1 MIPIPKHLKSL
12 FEIELL
18 KELSELEIVHFSA
31 NSTLL
36 KSGTY
41 IKVIPIVLKGKI
53 KVIRKDDSEK
63 EILLYHIEPDESC
76 ILSITSS
83 INNKKS
89 KVDAITVE
97 DSDIIIV
104 PALKVKEW
112 MEKYSGWRKF
122 LMSLYHERLTEL
134 LGIVDE
140 VAFKNM
146 DFRLIER
153 LKEKLKPNLKEIVIT
168 HQKLADE
175 LGTAREVVSRLL
187 KKLENE
193 GKIKLFRGKIKII
206 TPL

>member
-1 MIPIPKHLKSL
+1 MIPIPKHLKSI
-12 FEIELL
+12 FEQDLL
-18 KELSELEIVHFSA
+18 KELSELETVHFSA

-36 KSGTY
+36 RSGSY

-63 EILLYHIEPDESC
+63 EILLYHIEPNESY

-83 INNKKS
+83 INYKKS
-89 KVDAITVE
+89 KIDAITE
-97 DSDIIIV
+97 KDSDIIIV
-104 PALKVKEW
+104 PAPKVKEW
-112 MEKYSGWRKF
+112 MEKYPGWRKF
-122 LMSLYHERLTEL
+122 LMQLYHERLTEL

-153 LKEKLKPNLKEIVIT
+153 LKEKLNPDNIEIRIT

-187 KKLENE
+187 KKLEND
-193 GKIKLFRGKIKII
+193 GKVKLLRGKIKII
-206 TPL
+206 APL

>member
-1 MIPIPKHLKSL
+1 MTSIPQHLKEL
-12 FEIELL
+12 FELELFQ
-18 KELSELEIVHFSA
+18 ELSELEAVSFLA

-36 KSGTY
+36 KSGSY
-41 IKVIPIVLKGKI
+41 IKVIPIVLKGRI

-63 EILLYHIEPDESC
+63 EILLYHIEPNESC

-89 KVDAITVE
+89 RVDAVTE
-97 DSDIIIV
+97 TDSEIIIV
-104 PALKVKEW
+104 PAPKVKEW
-112 MEKYSGWRKF
+112 MEKYPGWRKF
-122 LMSLYHERLTEL
+122 LMQLYHERLTEL

-153 LKEKLKPNLKEIVIT
+153 LKEKLPPDNNEIEIT

-175 LGTAREVVSRLL
+175 LGTEREVVSRLL
-187 KKLENE
+187 KRLEND
-193 GKIKLFRGKIKII
+193 GKIKLLRGKIKII

>member
-1 MIPIPKHLKSL
+1 MIPIPQHLKSI
-12 FEIELL
+12 FEQELL
-18 KELSELEIVHFSA
+18 KELVVLDSVCIKA
-31 NSTLL
+31 GSTLL
-36 KSGTY
+36 KSGAY
-41 IKVIPIVLKGKI
+41 IKVIPIVLNGRI
-53 KVIRKDDSEK
+53 KVIRKDDSDK
-63 EILLYHIEPDESC
+63 EILLYHIEPNESC

-89 KVDAITVE
+89 RADAVTEE
-97 DSDIIIV
+97 DSDLIIV
-104 PALKVKEW
+104 PAPKVKEW
-112 MEKYSGWRKF
+112 MDKYSGWRKF

-134 LGIVDE
+134 LDIVDE

-153 LKEKLKPNLKEIVIT
+153 LKEKQKSNTDEIEIT

-193 GKIKLFRGKIKII
+193 RKIKLLRGKIKII

>member
-1 MIPIPKHLKSL
+1 MTTIPKHLKSL

-18 KELSELEIVHFSA
+18 KELSGLETVSLEA

-36 KSGTY
+36 KSGNY
-41 IKVIPIVLKGKI
+41 IKVIPIVLKGRI
-53 KVIRKDDSEK
+53 KVIRKDDSGK
-63 EILLYHIEPDESC
+63 EILLYYILPNESC

-89 KVDAITVE
+89 RVDAITE
-97 DSDIIIV
+97 ENSEIIIV
-104 PALKVKEW
+104 PTAKVKEW
-112 MEKYSGWRKF
+112 MDKYPGWRKF
-122 LMSLYHERLTEL
+122 LMQLYNERLTEL
-134 LGIVDE
+134 LSIVDE

-146 DFRLIER
+146 DFRIIER
-153 LKEKLKPNLKEIVIT
+153 LKEKQLPNNNKIDIT

-193 GKIKLFRGKIKII
+193 GKIELLRGKIKII
-206 TPL
+206 APL

>member
-1 MIPIPKHLKSL
+1 MISIPKHLKSI
-12 FEIELL
+12 FEQELL
-18 KELSELEIVHFSA
+18 KELSELEIVRFSA

-36 KSGTY
+36 RSGSY

-53 KVIRKDDSEK
+53 KVIRKDNSEK
-63 EILLYHIEPDESC
+63 EILLYHIEPNESC

-89 KVDAITVE
+89 KVDAITEE
-97 DSDIIIV
+97 DSDIILV
-104 PALKVKEW
+104 PASKVKEW

-153 LKEKLKPNLKEIVIT
+153 LKEKQKPNSQEIEIT

-187 KKLENE
+187 KKLEND
-193 GKIKLFRGKIKII
+193 GKIKLLRGKIKII